1 MQIGPEKVVE
11 MARLARLELEPE
23 EIEAFTGEL
32 NSILEYVDKLQQLD
46 TTGVEPVSHAL
57 SVVNAFREDEVAPSL
72 SREEALAN
80 APEAN
85 DEAFIVPK
93 VF

>member
-1 MQIGPEKVVE
+1 MQIGSDKVAE
-11 MARLARLELEPE
+11 MARLARLELESD
-23 EIEAFTGEL
+23 EIKALTVEL
-32 NSILEYVDKLQQLD
+32 SGILEYVAKLQQLD

-57 SVVNAFREDEVAPSL
+57 AVVNAFREDEVAPSL

-80 APEAN
+80 APAATG
-85 DEAFIVPK
+85 EAFVVPK

>member
-1 MQIGPEKVVE
+1 MQIGTDKVAE
-11 MARLARLELEPE
+11 MARLARLELEND
-23 EIEAFTGEL
+23 EIKALTVEL
-32 NSILEYVDKLQQLD
+32 SGILEYVAKLQQLD

-57 SVVNAFREDEVAPSL
+57 AVVNAFREDEVAPSL

-80 APEAN
+80 APVATG
-85 DEAFIVPK
+85 EAFVVPK

>member
-57 SVVNAFREDEVAPSL
+57 SVVNAFREDEMAPSL